1 MALGSA
7 SKRFASA
14 VSAICGG
21 DGLHLIKPLALK
33 DVLDARLLD
42 RVQAN
47 TLQQRRILKTSITH
61 TADQLQRR
69 MSEHAVATAL
79 QRRPSAEQLRE
90 RAVLT
95 ERSERAATL
104 RRQLTAAELSR
115 QPQARPTPDQL
126 EERNILRQHLRSVS
140 ARLALRIEALKA
152 GWRATPSRA
161 SCGSAPGECALAIA
175 RSCRVGA
182 KPAAFSGRAAP
193 VAGFGAAII
202 CVCCRAFGYSARLRE
217 VLEDLRREL
226 LLARRVVELDQRA
239 VLADQRGGAARASPS
254 GFAESYAFATA
265 RSVSQRAGTRN
276 PPSWQ
281 TPCSSRRGR

>member
-1 MALGSA
+1 MEPNSSERSSRNSRSSRCESVSLGEIGDDELSLIVGGLLRLRPQAAVALGSA

-42 RVQAN
+42 RAQAN
-47 TLQQRRILKTSITH
+47 TLQQRRILKSSITH

-115 QPQARPTPDQL
+115 QLQARPTPDQL
-126 EERNILRQHLRSVS
+126 EERNILRQHLRSIS

-152 GWRATPSRA
+152 RMAGDA
-161 SCGSAPGECALAIA
+161 
-175 RSCRVGA
+175 
-182 KPAAFSGRAAP
+182 
-193 VAGFGAAII
+193 VA
-202 CVCCRAFGYSARLRE
+202 
-217 VLEDLRREL
+217 
-226 LLARRVVELDQRA
+226 RVVRE
-239 VLADQRGGAARASPS
+239 
-254 GFAESYAFATA
+254 
-265 RSVSQRAGTRN
+265 RSR
-276 PPSWQ
+276 
-281 TPCSSRRGR
+281 